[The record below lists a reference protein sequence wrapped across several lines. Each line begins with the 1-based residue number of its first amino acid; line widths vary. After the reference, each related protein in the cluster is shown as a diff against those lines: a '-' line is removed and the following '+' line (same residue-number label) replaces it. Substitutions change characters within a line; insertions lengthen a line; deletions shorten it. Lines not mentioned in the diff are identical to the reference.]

1 MRSFTTSHI
10 SRANE
15 LGRLGLTEQTETL
28 VRSANP
34 DQTGMLTVEQV
45 IPQSA
50 ADGKLAPGDILVRV
64 NGELITEF
72 VPLAAILDDSV
83 GKEITIEL
91 ERGGRSLSET
101 ILVVDLHDISP
112 DEYLEFGDAII
123 HNLSYQQAR
132 HYNRRA
138 SGVYVAN
145 PGYALSRSAIP
156 RGAVIDEVGGK
167 PVENISDIEKI
178 LDGLGDRD
186 KTTLRYKTI
195 DDPRNSIVARRH
207 PGTRQWRT
215 HH

>member
-1 MRSFTTSHI
+1 MRI
-10 SRANE
+10 DRVLKLLQQGKAVSRGTLQTVFQLKPYDE

-34 DQTGMLTVEQV
+34 DQTGMLAVEQV
-45 IPQSA
+45 IPESA

-72 VPLAAILDDSV
+72 VPLAAILDGNV

-91 ERGGRSLSET
+91 ERGGRTLSET
-101 ILVVDLHDISP
+101 VLVIDLHDISP
-112 DEYLEFGDAII
+112 DEYLEFGDALV

-132 HYNRRA
+132 HYNRRP

-156 RGAVIDEVGGK
+156 RGAVIDEVGGE
-167 PVENISDIEKI
+167 PVENISDIERI

-186 KTTLRYKTI
+186 NAYRSGSETF
-195 DDPRNSIVARRH
+195 A
-207 PGTRQWRT
+207 TR
-215 HH
+215 